1 MTTKIGCNIGRLFT
15 NIFAYAD
22 DMVLLAPSWR
32 ALQYLIN
39 ELVSY
44 ADNIDM
50 ICNSNKTVRMV
61 FPPSDKRKAVASA
74 FPSFRL
80 SGIELKFVD
89 EYKYLGHII
98 CNNEC
103 DDKDVLR

>member
-1 MTTKIGCNIGRLFT
+1 
-15 NIFAYAD
+15 
-22 DMVLLAPSWR
+22 
-32 ALQYLIN
+32 
-39 ELVSY
+39 
-44 ADNIDM
+44 
-50 ICNSNKTVRMV
+50 MV

-74 FPSFRL
+74 FRSFRL

-103 DDKDVLR
+103 DDKDVLREVRTLFTRTNNCSKVQFVLYIC